1 MTDASRL
8 TVAKLKALCVLHD
21 LPTSGR
27 KADLVERL
35 LEAGLDRA
43 SVGLPDAKQAE
54 EAAEEVIS
62 LEPASEPEPEI
73 EPEPEPEPIFIEAEP
88 APADVAVPLPTTPE
102 EEILEAEVL
111 DAIPVDDEP
120 EVEPETPPVVP
131 LPGAKPSNP
140 TTLLD
145 MVKTPKAAAVVLVLL
160 LLGAGGSYW
169 FGQQLQ
175 PVTVDALRYGDRMG
189 FVLVG
194 GELTATEGFV
204 EPVIEQLDIEDDI
217 CRLEVSFSGTG
228 DVAVHQGTMLD
239 IPSQGSDDRLLGT
252 VSVRGA

>member
-62 LEPASEPEPEI
+62 LEPASEPEPE
-73 EPEPEPEPIFIEAEP
+73 PEPIFIEAEP
-88 APADVAVPLPTTPE
+88 APVDVAVPLPATPE
-102 EEILEAEVL
+102 EDEILEAEVL

-120 EVEPETPPVVP
+120 EVALDTRPVVP

-145 MVKTPKAAAVVLVLL
+145 MIKTPKAAAVVLV
-160 LLGAGGSYW
+160 
-169 FGQQLQ
+169 
-175 PVTVDALRYGDRMG
+175 
-189 FVLVG
+189 
-194 GELTATEGFV
+194 
-204 EPVIEQLDIEDDI
+204 
-217 CRLEVSFSGTG
+217 
-228 DVAVHQGTMLD
+228 
-239 IPSQGSDDRLLGT
+239 
-252 VSVRGA
+252 